1 MIRLWQTKYFFHFF
15 TLAAC
20 ILSFT
25 GVLHGPRAHKHYD
38 QSRNSRRMWWSHVP
52 GKACA
57 LGHNPR
63 YVLCVF
69 EKDNF
74 LTIRR
79 FFRCWSLTLFSW
91 PLHVIKGWYCMEK
104 SESRRLFDFK
114 ELILSHKLQCYS
126 GISSPEKSCNNTRA
140 KNIVFFF
147 LHVLI

>member
-1 MIRLWQTKYFFHFF
+1 MLSTNWLLLLPWNFQYWSGSGKLSIFHFF

-63 YVLCVF
+63 FVLCIF

-91 PLHVIKGWYCMEK
+91 PLHLIKGWYCTEK
-104 SESRRLFDFK
+104 SESRHS
-114 ELILSHKLQCYS
+114 LIL
-126 GISSPEKSCNNTRA
+126 
-140 KNIVFFF
+140 KN
-147 LHVLI
+147 